1 MKTMKDLRVLIA
13 DDEPARR
20 ALREHLS
27 GIGWITEIHE
37 WADGLGAMRAL
48 DELRPDLLF
57 MDIRMPADS
66 GITVSERISHRLY
79 IIFTTGLDRHTVP
92 PFEIGAL
99 DYLPKPFERERV
111 ERVASRARA
120 AMEHG
125 VPAIAARVWNA
136 LSDSRMRS
144 MKLVS

>member
-1 MKTMKDLRVLIA
+1 MRSVRVLIA

-20 ALREHLS
+20 TLREHLR
-27 GIGWITEIHE
+27 GFDWITEIYE

-57 MDIRMPADS
+57 MDIGMPAAS
-66 GITVSERISHRLY
+66 GIAVSERISHRPY
-79 IIFTTGLDRHTVP
+79 IIFTTGADRQPVP
-92 PFEIGAL
+92 AFEIGAL
-99 DYLPKPFERERV
+99 DYLSKPFGRERV
-111 ERVASRARA
+111 EHVLSRARA

-125 VPAIAARVWNA
+125 LPAIAARVWNA
-136 LSDSRMRS
+136 LSDAKMQG

>member
-1 MKTMKDLRVLIA
+1 MKQASMQIMKNVRVLIA

-20 ALREHLS
+20 ALREHLG

-66 GITVSERISHRLY
+66 GITVSERISHRLH
-79 IIFTTGLDRHTVP
+79 IIFTTEFDGDV
-92 PFEIGAL
+92 
-99 DYLPKPFERERV
+99 
-111 ERVASRARA
+111 
-120 AMEHG
+120 
-125 VPAIAARVWNA
+125 VPAFE
-136 LSDSRMRS
+136 
-144 MKLVS
+144 